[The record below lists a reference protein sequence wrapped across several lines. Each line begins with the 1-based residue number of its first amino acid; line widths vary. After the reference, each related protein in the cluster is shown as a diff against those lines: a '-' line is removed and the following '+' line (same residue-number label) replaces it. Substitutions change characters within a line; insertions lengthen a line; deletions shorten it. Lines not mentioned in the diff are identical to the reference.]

1 MLRGIK
7 GVFTQ
12 PPEKADVEINA
23 KGRFGREAR
32 GLLRCCERTLRL
44 RRFSTLNDLLL
55 AHSPYPTTDADAVF
69 FGPDTYLFC
78 KLISDAIKTAVDIG
92 CGSGAGGTRFYSA

>member
-1 MLRGIK
+1 MLRQFG

-23 KGRFGREAR
+23 KGRFIR
-32 GLLRCCERTLRL
+32 GGDRSAKMLRVTLRL
-44 RRFSTLNDLLL
+44 RRFSTFNDRLL

-69 FGPDTYLFC
+69 LALTPIDFA
-78 KLISDAIKTAVDIG
+78 S
-92 CGSGAGGTRFYSA
+92 